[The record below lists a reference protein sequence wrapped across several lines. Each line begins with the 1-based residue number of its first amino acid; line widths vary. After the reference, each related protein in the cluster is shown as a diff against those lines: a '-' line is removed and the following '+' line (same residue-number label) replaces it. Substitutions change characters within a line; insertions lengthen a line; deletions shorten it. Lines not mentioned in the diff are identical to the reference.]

1 MSAKVGILFG
11 QERTFPEALARTIS
25 ERARGRV
32 TAEPARVGAAR
43 QDALPA
49 YDLLLDRISQDV
61 PHYRTLLK
69 ALAARGTQVVNNPF
83 WWSADD
89 KFVGNLI
96 AESAGV
102 AVPRTVLL
110 PHHDHPPGT
119 TSESFSNLEFPI
131 RWSDVYDYLGFPIFM
146 KPAYGGGWKDVHR
159 VTNPAE
165 FMAAYAQT
173 HTLTMI
179 AQEAIE
185 FTTYFRCYCL
195 GRERVRIMPYDPKQ
209 PHHLRY
215 VRNGPAIDPALV
227 ARVTRDCQALTRAL
241 GYDFDTL
248 EFAVRDGIPVAID
261 FMNPAPDADL
271 HSVGP
276 DNFAWIVDSG
286 ADFLIDRALN
296 PRPLELT
303 GNWPS
308 LVPPM
313 RGAIKGQAA
322 AAGAMAGATPG
333 ATAGASP
340 GATVGAAAGAAAGAG
355 APLGAGRKA

>member
-11 QERTFPEALARTIS
+11 QERSFPEALARTIS
-25 ERARGRV
+25 ERGRGRV

-43 QDALPA
+43 QDALPK
-49 YDLLLDRISQDV
+49 YDLVLDRISQDV
-61 PHYRTLLK
+61 PYYRTLLK

-89 KFVGNLI
+89 KFIGNLI

-110 PHHDHPPGT
+110 PHHAHPPGT
-119 TSESFSNLEFPI
+119 TSESFTNLEFPL
-131 RWSDVYDYLGFPIFM
+131 RWSDVFDYLGFPIFM

-195 GRERVRIMPYDPKQ
+195 GRSKVRIMPYDPKQ

-215 VRNGPAIDPALV
+215 VRNGPPIDPALLE
-227 ARVTRDCQALTRAL
+227 RVTRDCQALTTAL

-271 HSVGP
+271 SSVGP
-276 DNFAWIVDSG
+276 DNFAWIVDAS
-286 ADFLIDRALN
+286 ADFLIERALD
-296 PRPLELT
+296 PRPLEIT

-308 LVPPM
+308 LVPVA
-313 RGAIKGQAA
+313 RGVAKG
-322 AAGAMAGATPG
+322 GPG
-333 ATAGASP
+333 SLATAG
-340 GATVGAAAGAAAGAG
+340 AGAAAGASTAAG
-355 APLGAGRKA
+355 AGTGAGAGRKA